1 VRGPSTFSL
10 EITVAKPTN
19 YKGEKRAKELA
30 RLEKKEEKRKRKQ
43 HKDEA
48 ALPLTDDI
56 SRTSEEEVY
65 T

>member
-1 VRGPSTFSL
+1 
-10 EITVAKPTN
+10 VAKPTN

-30 RLEKKEEKRKRKQ
+30 RLEKKEKKQKRKQ

-48 ALPLTDDI
+48 ALPLTDDT
-56 SRTSEEEVY
+56 SRTSEEAIS